1 MIDLMDNQ
9 SLEEQSLDSPNE
21 SSLPVRETPVSV
33 LQLDQLSTPEP
44 VEPGPNAKP
53 PHRSRRPLIIAG
65 VVVGCLLIAGGI
77 FWLVKLQT
85 KPQPKPATHIVI
97 NTQSLDNGTLN
108 KLTNPNDGTVSQ
120 QLTITPD
127 TLFKSSVTVQGTT
140 KLAATTVAGTLG
152 VNGDVTLAKA
162 LTVNGSTTLSGNVT
176 VAGQLTTLSFA
187 TGSLSATTLNLTG
200 DATLGGHLIPT
211 GANPSIKP
219 SVATN
224 GGTVTISGNDTAG
237 TITINVSSALPHSG
251 EFAIITFKKPFNTT
265 PKIQITPLNAAASEL
280 RYYATAS
287 PTFFTI
293 DSSSIPTAGGSY
305 VFDYL
310 VTQ

>member
-1 MIDLMDNQ
+1 MDNQ
-9 SLEEQSLDSPNE
+9 PPEEQSLDLPTE
-21 SSLPVRETPVSV
+21 SSLPVREAPVSV
-33 LQLDQLSTPEP
+33 LQLDQLNAAP
-44 VEPGPNAKP
+44 VEPEPDLTP
-53 PHRSRRPLIIAG
+53 PHRSRLPLVIAG
-65 VVVGCLLIAGGI
+65 VVVGCLLVAGGI
-77 FWLVKLQT
+77 FWLVRLQA
-85 KPQPKPATHIVI
+85 KSQPKPATHIVI

-108 KLTNPNDGTVSQ
+108 KLTNPSDGTVSQ

-127 TLFKSSVTVQGTT
+127 TLFKSNVTVQGTT
-140 KLAATTVAGTLG
+140 KLANTTIAGTLG
-152 VNGDVTLAKA
+152 ASGDVTLAQA
-162 LTVNGSTTLSGNVT
+162 LTVNGNTTLGGNVT
-176 VAGQLTTLSFA
+176 VAGRLTTLSFS
-187 TGSLSATTLNLTG
+187 TGNLSAATLNLAG

-211 GANPSIKP
+211 GSTPTLKP

-224 GGTVTISGNDTAG
+224 GGTATISGNDTAG
-237 TITINVSSALPHSG
+237 TVAINVSSASPHSG
-251 EFAIITFKKPFNTT
+251 EFVIISFKKPFSTT

-293 DSSSIPTAGGSY
+293 DTSSLPTAGASY